1 MLQMEKK
8 ISKLNIF
15 AIQKNRILMSDNKS
29 VNSFILQVGAL
40 LGVTFSAIIYIAH
53 LRGMN
58 HMPGDNIAWLNM
70 IVFVFVVT
78 VSARQYRENAEGE
91 GFTYQRAFIYI
102 NKLNIISAVILSV
115 FGYFYYKSIAPGD
128 IQFIIDQAETMFAE
142 RGMMSNEQTEAL
154 LQIYRQTISGGTM
167 AFVMLMFQLAGGA
180 FFSLFL
186 ANGVKWRKR
195 IIIS

>member
-1 MLQMEKK
+1 
-8 ISKLNIF
+8 
-15 AIQKNRILMSDNKS
+15 MSDNKL

-40 LGVTFSAIIYIAH
+40 LGVTFAAIIYIAH
-53 LRGMN
+53 LRGMS
-58 HMPGDNIAWLNM
+58 HAPGDNISWLNM

-91 GFTYQRAFIYI
+91 GFNYQRAFIYI
-102 NKLNIISAVILSV
+102 NKLNIISAVMLSV

-128 IQFIIDQAETMFAE
+128 IQIIIDQAETMFAE
-142 RGMMSNEQTEAL
+142 RGMMSSEQTEAL

-167 AFVMLMFQLAGGA
+167 AFVMLMFQLVGGG

-186 ANGVKWRKR
+186 ANAVKWRKR